1 MTALLTHGYSRRG
14 LRLLLQ
20 ILLVTEAAN
29 ASADQQAPLCRN
41 VEGAEALLSNP
52 EKRYIIVGERHG
64 TAETPALFADLA
76 CLASAKGPLIVGL
89 EMEADQQRALDAFLA
104 SDGSAAARQAWR
116 RARHWQLRDGRG
128 STAMWTM
135 IEELR
140 RLKAKG
146 RDLTAIAFMHQASTV
161 EARERAMADAWRAAL
176 DARKDAR
183 LLILVG
189 SVHAESEP
197 IGQSVPAASFVPRRV
212 RLTLS
217 YVPWEAVRCGPYLCR
232 SAGAGNPRVLAQV
245 PAEWR
250 WPRYDAYYTVGR
262 RFTPSAPAPESP
274 E

>member
-1 MTALLTHGYSRRG
+1 LAQTHSGRG
-14 LRLLLQ
+14 LWFFLP
-20 ILLVTEAAN
+20 ILMLSGASSAA
-29 ASADQQAPLCRN
+29 AGAQTSACGN
-41 VEGAEALLSNP
+41 VAGAEALLSNP

-89 EMEADQQRALDAFLA
+89 EMEADQQPALDAFLA

-116 RARHWQLRDGRG
+116 RAKHWKLRDGRG
-128 STAMWTM
+128 SIAMWMM
-135 IEELR
+135 IERLR
-140 RLKAKG
+140 GLKAEG
-146 RDLTAIAFMHQASTV
+146 RDLTALAFMHQASTV
-161 EARERAMADAWRAAL
+161 EARERAMADAWRAAS

-183 LLILVG
+183 LLILIG
-189 SVHAESEP
+189 SVHAESEAV
-197 IGQSVPAASFVPRRV
+197 GQSVAAASFVPQRA

-217 YVPWEAVRCGPYLCR
+217 YVPWEAVRCGPYLCGG
-232 SAGAGNPRVLAQV
+232 AGAGTPRILADA

-262 RFTPSAPAPESP
+262 RFSPSAPAPESP